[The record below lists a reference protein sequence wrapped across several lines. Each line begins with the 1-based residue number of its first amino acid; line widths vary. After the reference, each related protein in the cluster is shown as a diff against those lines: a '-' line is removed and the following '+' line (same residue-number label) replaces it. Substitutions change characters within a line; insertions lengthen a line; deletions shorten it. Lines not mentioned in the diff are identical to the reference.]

1 MIPFVHPEASEL
13 AHSTSPPVDG
23 VSIQEPVVLRYEE
36 YQQEGNPA
44 SPRIFVLY
52 WYVSLI

>member
-13 AHSTSPPVDG
+13 AHSISPPVDG
-23 VSIQEPVVLRYEE
+23 VSIQEPVVLRYK

-52 WYVSLI
+52 WYVFFI